1 MDRNKTR
8 SILVVMD
15 MTQESNERNDMSR
28 ALTDQEREVFE
39 RILNGDGIGLVQT
52 AFDGEDTA
60 VIAEFVMDDEGD
72 VVEVHPLAVLLT
84 DALFDRLT
92 PPEGAT
98 EVNGPDDGGFF
109 DDEDEHPA
117 DCDGTVEA
125 PYEGFGGQPVTGT
138 CQHPSHRDPFRAAE
152 NVTACPVCETELA
165 WNAED
170 GLDGQ
175 RCGACGHVFTGSTR
189 ITLSER
195 EFS

>member
-1 MDRNKTR
+1 
-8 SILVVMD
+8 
-15 MTQESNERNDMSR
+15 MSR
-28 ALTDQEREVFE
+28 ALTDQESAVFE

-72 VVEVHPLAVLLT
+72 MVEVHPLAVLLT

-117 DCDGTVEA
+117 DCDGSVEA

-138 CQHPSHRDPFRAAE
+138 CQHPSHGQEHFSIAALIE
-152 NVTACPVCETELA
+152 GLRRPTCAATATIAGRERHCALEA
-165 WNAED
+165 GHD
-170 GLDGQ
+170 GTHVDGI
-175 RCGACGHVFTGSTR
+175 STWVMP
-189 ITLSER
+189 S
-195 EFS
+195 